1 MKGPVRKE
9 VGNTEPT
16 VTENVNITSIADVIT
31 KNDAVFWNQ
40 SNASKVKYLI
50 LIGLLFIKIS

>member
-31 KNDAVFWNQ
+31 KNDAFFWNQ